1 VSQSYNH
8 STYLNQR
15 IEIMAWWSEHIEKN
29 SIADGL
35 YKERELSALAD
46 YL

>member
-1 VSQSYNH
+1 
-8 STYLNQR
+8 
-15 IEIMAWWSEHIEKN
+15 MAWWSEYIEKN